1 MVGACWDTQ
10 QLTDE
15 MWQSWMKQDLIME
28 YFKKEKEKGMR
39 QPSELLEKKNLEL
52 EKEEVIFHRITNTN
66 SNVVIPK
73 MMPG

>member
-1 MVGACWDTQ
+1 
-10 QLTDE
+10 
-15 MWQSWMKQDLIME
+15 MKQDLIME

-39 QPSELLEKKNLEL
+39 QPSEHLEKKNWNWKKR
-52 EKEEVIFHRITNTN
+52 EKKVIIYIITNTN

>member
-1 MVGACWDTQ
+1 
-10 QLTDE
+10 
-15 MWQSWMKQDLIME
+15 MKQDLIME